1 MPEIAPQDQAE
12 VGQDQIRVVGGD
24 IEPSV
29 FHTSSSIADWVVRVA
44 IAAAAVVAGCIT
56 AAAVVVGV
64 SGVGHAGDGVSGVDG
79 VCIVFYLCKNLF
91 EFRF

>member
-1 MPEIAPQDQAE
+1 M
-12 VGQDQIRVVGGD
+12 GG
-24 IEPSV
+24 V
-29 FHTSSSIADWVVRVA
+29 VA

-64 SGVGHAGDGVSGVDG
+64 SGVGQAGDGVSGVDG
-79 VCIVFYLCKNLF
+79 VYIVFYLCKKLF

>member
-1 MPEIAPQDQAE
+1 M
-12 VGQDQIRVVGGD
+12 GGD
-24 IEPSV
+24 TKPSV

-64 SGVGHAGDGVSGVDG
+64 SGVGHAGDDVSGVDG